1 MTGRLREL
9 AAKTFRPA
17 YSGAF
22 ADHHLVRCPP
32 LDPVELLTPEWA
44 WGGSEGEGVKVA
56 VVDSGVDA
64 SHPDVGTVDG
74 YVAITEGDDLRFV
87 YDTAPHDDAFGHGT
101 ACAGIIRSLAPR
113 CELYS
118 VKVLGGANKGK
129 GRVFAAGIRWAID
142 NGMHVCNLS
151 LGTTKRDCFSIFHEL
166 ADEAYFRNIILV
178 TAANNMPVPSYPS
191 VYSSVISVA
200 SHGVPDPHVF
210 YYNPNPP
217 VEFGALGID
226 VSVAWQGHTRRTM
239 TANSYASPHMTG
251 VVAQI
256 LAKHPGLTVFQLKTI
271 LRELAANVDRQHVAA
286 PPPLLG
292 AKPPQNAERV

>member
-101 ACAGIIRSLAPR
+101 PAPGSSAHWR
-113 CELYS
+113 H
-118 VKVLGGANKGK
+118 
-129 GRVFAAGIRWAID
+129 AAS
-142 NGMHVCNLS
+142 C
-151 LGTTKRDCFSIFHEL
+151 
-166 ADEAYFRNIILV
+166 
-178 TAANNMPVPSYPS
+178 TA
-191 VYSSVISVA
+191 
-200 SHGVPDPHVF
+200 
-210 YYNPNPP
+210 
-217 VEFGALGID
+217 
-226 VSVAWQGHTRRTM
+226 
-239 TANSYASPHMTG
+239 
-251 VVAQI
+251 
-256 LAKHPGLTVFQLKTI
+256 
-271 LRELAANVDRQHVAA
+271 
-286 PPPLLG
+286 
-292 AKPPQNAERV
+292 